1 MFDFQMS
8 SIRSVSVVGAGE
20 GEEVW
25 EGLWGRR
32 VGAGSWSI
40 IVLSLGKVDV
50 VRGPLVAFSQ
60 FQFFTKGKEKRIYK
74 GGRTGIFGRYH
85 F

>member
-32 VGAGSWSI
+32 VGAGSWRM
-40 IVLSLGKVDV
+40 GKDWK
-50 VRGPLVAFSQ
+50 RGAEDLV
-60 FQFFTKGKEKRIYK
+60 
-74 GGRTGIFGRYH
+74 
-85 F
+85 

>member
-1 MFDFQMS
+1 MKTTYQRCPAAMFDFQMS

-32 VGAGSWSI
+32 VGAGSWRM
-40 IVLSLGKVDV
+40 GKDWE
-50 VRGPLVAFSQ
+50 RGAEDLV
-60 FQFFTKGKEKRIYK
+60 
-74 GGRTGIFGRYH
+74 
-85 F
+85 